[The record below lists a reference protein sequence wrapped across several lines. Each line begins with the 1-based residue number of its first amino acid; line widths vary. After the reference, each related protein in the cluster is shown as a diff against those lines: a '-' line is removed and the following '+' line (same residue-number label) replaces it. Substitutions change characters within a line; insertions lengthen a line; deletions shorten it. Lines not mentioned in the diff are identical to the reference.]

1 MNGWQIAGL
10 AAVLLIGV
18 FILFLYMLAAYVAKP
33 RVQTSEET
41 REWLKQNGFWRGCDA
56 MEKEELIISA
66 YDGYALHATYIPA
79 QQPGERYVIISHGY
93 TSNRMGSLK
102 YVHLFRGLG
111 YNCLIYD
118 NRGHGD
124 NGRAVCTMGKKE
136 YRDLLAVIAYV
147 YGRFGD
153 DIYLGLHGESLGAA
167 LQIMALRERPK
178 VKFIVNDC
186 GFARLIDV
194 TTHNVHDMFHLPR
207 WVCYPASAASRFFF
221 GFSHTELNPIEA
233 LKGNTVPI
241 CFVHGAGDDFIPC
254 THSEQMRDMTA
265 GYSKLRLFEGAGHA
279 QSIERDEAGYR
290 EMVRCFLEEIGAQ
303 GVGMAEEAGAGKAVC
318 RGGRI

>member
-1 MNGWQIAGL
+1 MKYWQMAAL
-10 AAVLLIGV
+10 AVVAFVVIFV
-18 FILFLYMLAAYVAKP
+18 WFLYMLAAYVAKP
-33 RVQTSEET
+33 RVQTTAEMT
-41 REWLKQNGFWRGCDA
+41 EWLKQKGFWRGYDA
-56 MEKEELIISA
+56 MEKEELVIPSW
-66 YDGYALHATYIPA
+66 DGYRLHATYIPA
-79 QQPGERYVIISHGY
+79 EQQKRRYVIISHGY

-102 YVHLFRGLG
+102 YMHLFHELG
-111 YNCLIYD
+111 YHCLIYD

-136 YRDLLAVIAYV
+136 HRDLLAVVSYV

-167 LQIMALRERPK
+167 LQLLALRGHPD

-186 GFARLIDV
+186 GFARLFDV

-207 WVCYPASAASRFFF
+207 WVCYPASAASRCFF
-221 GFSHTELNPIEA
+221 GFSYTGLNPVEA

-241 CFVHGAGDDFIPC
+241 CFVHGADDDFIPC
-254 THSEQMRDMTA
+254 THAKQLEAATE
-265 GYSKLRLFEGAGHA
+265 GYSKLRLFEGAAHA

-290 EMVRCFLEEIGAQ
+290 EMVRSFLEEIGADD
-303 GVGMAEEAGAGKAVC
+303 AGLSDETLE
-318 RGGRI
+318 RGETEL